1 MKPIEVFDKIK
12 KEISKVIV
20 GNEKTLKFL
29 FLNMVCGGHSIIEG
43 VPGLAKTMIVN
54 ALAKTL
60 SLEFNRIQFTPDLM
74 PSDIT
79 GTEVIDFTK
88 DKKEFTFLKGPIFAN
103 IVLADEIN
111 RTPPKTQSALLQ
123 AMQEKKVTI
132 LGKTYELPEPF
143 FVFATQNPIEYQG
156 TYPLPEAQLDR
167 FLFKIDLN
175 YPSREEEKL
184 ILSICQEELYNLKEV
199 VKKKDLISLQSKV
212 KEVYVADKVKEYI
225 VEITRNSRPPE
236 TDFSIVKEFI
246 SWGAGPRASQMLF
259 VAGRANA
266 LINGKD
272 FVDKIDIDEV
282 ILPVLKHRIFLNY
295 RATSEHIR
303 PEDIILEIKK
313 EVEKRI

>member
-1 MKPIEVFDKIK
+1 MKPIEVFDRIK
-12 KEISKVIV
+12 NEISKVIV
-20 GNEKTLKFL
+20 GHEKVLKFL
-29 FLNMVCGGHSIIEG
+29 FLNMVCKGHSIIEG
-43 VPGLAKTMIVN
+43 VPGLAKTMLVN
-54 ALAKTL
+54 SLAKTL

-79 GTEVIDFTK
+79 GTEIIDFSK

-132 LGKTYELPEPF
+132 LGKTYDLPNPF

-167 FLFKIDLN
+167 FLFKIDID
-175 YPSREEEKL
+175 YPSKDEEKL
-184 ILSICQEELYNLKEV
+184 ILSINPDKVDELQEV
-199 VKKKDLISLQSKV
+199 VHRKDLLKLQSNV
-212 KEVYVADKVKEYI
+212 KDLYVADKIKEYI
-225 VEITRNSRPPE
+225 VEITRNSRPVE
-236 TDFSIVKEFI
+236 TCINLVKEYVN
-246 SWGAGPRASQMLF
+246 WGAGPRASQMLF
-259 VAGRANA
+259 IAARAHA

-295 RATSEHIR
+295 RAISENIKT
-303 PEDIILEIKK
+303 EDIILEIKK
-313 EVEKRI
+313 EVEKII